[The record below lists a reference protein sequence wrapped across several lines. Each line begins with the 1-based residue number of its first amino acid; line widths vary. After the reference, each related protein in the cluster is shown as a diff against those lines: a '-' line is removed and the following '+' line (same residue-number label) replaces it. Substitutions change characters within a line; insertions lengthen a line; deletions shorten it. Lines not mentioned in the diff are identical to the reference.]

1 MNYTDMTVLF
11 LFGSTFV
18 LLLESIVLTVRIH
31 TMETDNIRLTKEVK
45 RLKRLLKETYGA
57 N

>member
-1 MNYTDMTVLF
+1 MNYTDITVLF

-31 TMETDNIRLTKEVK
+31 GMETENIRLTKEVR
-45 RLKRLLKETYGA
+45 RLKRILKETYGA